1 MDRRNCSPQARP
13 RSTLNIFARPS
24 ANGRNSREEREHR
37 QYYQVDS
44 QTSDT
49 AEERSNE
56 RHDIEHWPEQEL
68 ALRRSYFR
76 VADTASQNSR
86 VSDGILPEQIPRQ
99 SDEEECSG
107 VDFGGCARVRE

>member
-1 MDRRNCSPQARP
+1 MDRRNCSHQARP

-24 ANGRNSREEREHR
+24 PNGRNSREEREHR
-37 QYYQVDS
+37 QYDQVDS

-68 ALRRSYFR
+68 ARRRSYFR
-76 VADTASQNSR
+76 GTATASQNSR

-99 SDEEECSG
+99 SQEQERSG
-107 VDFGGCARVRE
+107 VNLGGC